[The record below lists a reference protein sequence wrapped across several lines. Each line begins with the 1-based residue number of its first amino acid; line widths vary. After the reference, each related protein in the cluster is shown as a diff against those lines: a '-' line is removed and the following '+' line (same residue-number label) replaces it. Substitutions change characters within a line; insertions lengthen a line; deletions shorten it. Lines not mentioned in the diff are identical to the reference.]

1 MVDVATWLVEM
12 MEGKMQ
18 REAVSIKR
26 DKQLNDRAP
35 TARFRVA
42 IFNCGDCLFL
52 IFVSMTA
59 TLAMHLV
66 HMSGWHLAF
75 VLPVGTV
82 LAMVIQIL
90 LAMAVAPVLG
100 SIESMVP
107 SMLVAM
113 AVPMFVCLFD
123 VIEIG
128 MSGWGS
134 VSLGAIGGLGVFL
147 LIKLYGHRYKESL
160 CGAFPPERG

>member
-1 MVDVATWLVEM
+1 
-12 MEGKMQ
+12 MQ
-18 REAVSIKR
+18 REAVLMKQ
-26 DKQLNDRAP
+26 DKQFNGSTAS
-35 TARFRVA
+35 ARFRVA
-42 IFNCGDCLFL
+42 IFDCGDCLFL
-52 IFVSMTA
+52 IFVGMTA
-59 TLAMHLV
+59 TLVMHVV

-75 VLPVGTV
+75 VLPVGTIM
-82 LAMVIQIL
+82 AMVIQIL

-123 VIEIG
+123 LIGIG

-147 LIKLYGHRYKESL
+147 LIKLYGNRYKESL
-160 CGAFPPERG
+160 CCTFPPERG